1 MSENERSTFLQ
12 QLFDKKAYVIG
23 IGQKTGKDVNGALRE
38 VDRQIQQALRGN
50 PITGEGVTKSG
61 KED

>member
-1 MSENERSTFLQ
+1 MSENERPTFLQ
-12 QLFDKKAYVIG
+12 QLFDKKASVIE
-23 IGQKTGKDVNGALRE
+23 TGHQTEKDVTGALRE